1 MKKKSLVFDIP
12 NIAFEVAAVNKPN
25 DKNRNFGTD
34 DATLSGLCMHILFQR
49 VQKYF
54 KQHDPDYIVFAFE
67 NKNNWRKAYTKSE
80 DCISKNPYKGNR
92 VYDSSMEYYFKMLD
106 AFKETCT
113 HHTSIICLSAEG
125 LEGDDLIAGYC
136 QLYANDDHEVIVLSG
151 DKDFIQLL
159 KNPNV
164 KLINQ
169 RDGKERNQP
178 GDKIYFDDLEY
189 FMFQKCMRGDKK
201 DHVFSALPNVRETR
215 LKKAF
220 TDEYE
225 RLKLMNETWE
235 AEIDG
240 KPITYKVGDLFEENK
255 LLLDLTKQPEEVRQY
270 MFEHIKDEVNNLGKT
285 SLFHLQKF
293 LGQFELKK
301 ISDTLPNFMDI
312 FTRNTLSS
320 KGQFSRSGVP
330 LIKEEKEKSN
340 SLLVF

>member
-54 KQHDPDYIVFAFE
+54 RQHNPDHIVFAFE
-67 NKNNWRKAYTKSE
+67 NRNNWRKTWTASE
-80 DCISKNPYKGNR
+80 ECVSKNPYKGNR

-125 LEGDDLIAGYC
+125 VEGDDMIAGYS
-136 QLYANDDHEVIVLSG
+136 QLYANDDHEVIILSG

-164 KLINQ
+164 TLINQ
-169 RDGKERNQP
+169 RDGKLRNQP
-178 GDKIYFDDLEY
+178 GDKLYWDDLDY
-189 FMFQKCMRGDKK
+189 FIFEKCMRGDKK
-201 DHVFSALPNVRETR
+201 DNVFSAKPGVRKTQLE
-215 LKKAF
+215 KAF
-220 TDEYE
+220 KDEYE

-235 AEIDG
+235 AEVNG
-240 KPITYKVGDLFEENK
+240 KPVTYRVGDLYEENRI
-255 LLLDLTKQPEEVRQY
+255 LLDLTRQPEEVRQY
-270 MFEHIKDEVNNLGKT
+270 MFEHIKNEVNNLGTT

-301 ISDTLPNFMDI
+301 ISETLPNFMDI
-312 FTRNTLSS
+312 FTRNTMT
-320 KGQFSRSGVP
+320 SRGVVP
-330 LIKEEKEKSN
+330 AKVVVKSN
-340 SLLVF
+340 SVEEKTNSLFSY